1 MPPFPEGQA
10 RRPSVSEAHQR
21 TVHREVLRLDG
32 LQLVHHLTDDDHTCP
47 DGADTVGN
55 ADKNMSRGTTSKNLD
70 VFRQLD

>member
-32 LQLVHHLTDDDHTCP
+32 LQLVQHLTDNDHTRP
-47 DGADTVGN
+47 DGADTGGQTAELSIRQSKSPGN
-55 ADKNMSRGTTSKNLD
+55 QKH
-70 VFRQLD
+70 VVEQ